1 MKKGIQQKKQT
12 KTQEIKKQKQVFQI
26 YYIMVYL
33 VKMFLWMF
41 ASIKETNKKWNG
53 EN

>member
-12 KTQEIKKQKQVFQI
+12 KTQEIKKQKQAFHI

-33 VKMFLWMF
+33 VKMFL
-41 ASIKETNKKWNG
+41 
-53 EN
+53 